1 MATLHYG
8 TGDDPIH
15 IEDRALAHL
24 KIVSATKLRRNETF
38 TLSWKHADGASG
50 GRSTIWI
57 HPSIPLRFVFD
68 EAEQPQINLKWV
80 EQLMHTANSSGG
92 ITMIDEVL
100 NSAEVEATGS

>member
-8 TGDDPIH
+8 NAAEPIH

-24 KIVSATKLRRNETF
+24 KIVIATKLRRQESF
-38 TLSWKHADGASG
+38 MLSWEHPEGVPV

-68 EAEQPQINLKWV
+68 VVDDPEINPQWIR
-80 EQLMHTANSSGG
+80 ELMHSLNSTGG
-92 ITMIDEVL
+92 IKLVDEIL
-100 NSAEVEATGS
+100 SPSEM